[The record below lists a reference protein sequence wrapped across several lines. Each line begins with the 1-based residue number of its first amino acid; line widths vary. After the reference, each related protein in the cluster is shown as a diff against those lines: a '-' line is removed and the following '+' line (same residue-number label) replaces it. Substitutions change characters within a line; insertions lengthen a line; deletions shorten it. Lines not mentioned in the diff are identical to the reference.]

1 MTYSSDL
8 RAQHDQL
15 KASFPTESDA
25 FAETLNSADNA
36 INALTKAWSGSNIG
50 YHSCVYHMDFTQPP
64 PGSHFN
70 KEWGLTGAIRGTTGE
85 WVEYSEEDITE
96 KLRELSAGADLS
108 GALQRS
114 IEAREALK
122 LAKAETRSILS
133 SYLQFT
139 PDEYIEDL
147 TQQIDKLSAPTPHQL
162 IQALRPDGM
171 VSRDATA
178 INQGWKAAEHQKLWS
193 QVTSVRRSFAVCR
206 EMLFLLERAANHV
219 DRRATAPAI
228 TVRQTGERVF
238 IGHGGSGVWRVLKDF
253 VTDRLKLPHDE
264 FNRVPVAGVT
274 TVSRLGDMLDRAAV
288 AFLVLT
294 AEDETA
300 DGRVLA
306 RQNVIHEVGLFQGRL
321 GFERAIVML
330 EDGCEEFSNITGL
343 SQIRFPKGDISARFE
358 EVRQVLEREGL
369 LGPQ

>member
-8 RAQHDQL
+8 RAQHEQL

-25 FAETLNSADNA
+25 FAQTLNPVDNA
-36 INALTKAWSGSNIG
+36 IAVLTKAWSGSNIG
-50 YHSCVYHMDFTQPP
+50 YQSRVYHADFTPPP
-64 PGSHFN
+64 PGSHFS
-70 KEWGLTGAIRGTTGE
+70 KEWGLTGTFQGTTGR
-85 WVEYSEEDITE
+85 WVEYSEGAITE
-96 KLRELSAGADLS
+96 KLRELSQGTDLS
-108 GALQRS
+108 DALQRS
-114 IEAREALK
+114 VEARQALK
-122 LAKAETRSILS
+122 LAKAETGSILS

-147 TQQIDKLSAPTPHQL
+147 RQQMDKLSAPTPQQL
-162 IQALRPDGM
+162 IQALRPEGM
-171 VSRDATA
+171 TTRDATA
-178 INQGWKAAEHQKLWS
+178 INQGWQAAEHQKLWS
-193 QVTSVRRSFAVCR
+193 QVTSVRRSFAACR
-206 EMLFLLERAANHV
+206 EMLFLLERSVNHI

-228 TVRQTGERVF
+228 AVRQTGERVF
-238 IGHGGSGVWRVLKDF
+238 IGHGGSGLWRVLKDF
-253 VTDRLKLPHDE
+253 VTDRLNLPYDE

-300 DGRVLA
+300 DGKVLA

-330 EDGCEEFSNITGL
+330 EEGCEEFSNINGL

-369 LGPQ
+369 LESR